1 MKKHTLR
8 AFSLCA
14 ALVVLA
20 GCEQKTET
28 SVPEETTSPIYV
40 QEDVMQDGNN
50 PSDTKSEDEPTE
62 SKTPSTPENA
72 NSSFELD
79 EAYNTNLVPNAPND
93 ISVEIAYIL
102 TDDYLEETPQLIQKE
117 NIPFSSETTY
127 MDVCNL
133 ELFSFV
139 SSDKTLTYSLD
150 KNGERFEYYGLAHYS
165 ANAPTERVDEIGMTL
180 KIEPT
185 LYLELVDASNEIVRN
200 RSNLLS
206 TDDSV
211 RVKAITALSNS
222 TNVKTEDL
230 RRNSAEMLSFLI
242 STSDGNSKEYQVGM
256 WWDSVSDSLREQGI
270 LTGVNGNY
278 FINSNKM
285 LVIKN
290 SNYTIVFVKG
300 GDYLDSISVII
311 N

>member
-8 AFSLCA
+8 ALSLCA
-14 ALVVLA
+14 ALVVLS

-28 SVPEETTSPIYV
+28 SVPEETTAPIYV
-40 QEDVMQDGNN
+40 QEDVMKQEKS
-50 PSDTKSEDEPTE
+50 PSDAKSDDEPTV

-72 NSSFELD
+72 NTALELD
-79 EAYNTNLVPNAPND
+79 EAYNTNLAPNAPHD
-93 ISVEIAYIL
+93 LSVEISYIL
-102 TDDYLEETPQLIQKE
+102 TDDYLEENPQLVQKE
-117 NIPFSSETTY
+117 IIPLSSETTY

-133 ELFSFV
+133 ELFSFI
-139 SSDKTLTYSLD
+139 SCDKTLSYSLD
-150 KNGERFEYYGLAHYS
+150 RNGERFEYYGLAHYS
-165 ANAPTERVDEIGMTL
+165 ANAPTERIDEIGMPL

-200 RSNLLS
+200 HSNLLS

-230 RRNSAEMLSFLI
+230 RRNSAEMLSFQI
-242 STSDGNSKEYQVGM
+242 STSGGNSKEYQVGM

-270 LTGVNGNY
+270 LAGENGNY

-285 LVIKN
+285 LVVKN
-290 SNYTIVFVKG
+290 ANYTIVFVKG